1 MKNFHLPK
9 YCKMLSNHVHKN
21 MSVEVVEETR
31 TRSVMWMQTELKS
44 WNLRISSNNTIYDYL
59 SVYQFSSFK
68 SLSVNQILTQLRWNV
83 MEKH

>member
-9 YCKMLSNHVHKN
+9 YCKMLSNHFHKN

-31 TRSVMWMQTELKS
+31 KRSVMWMQTELKS
-44 WNLRISSNNTIYDYL
+44 WNLRISSINTIYDYL

>member
-1 MKNFHLPK
+1 MKIFHLPK
-9 YCKMLSNHVHKN
+9 YCKMLSNHCHKN
-21 MSVEVVEETR
+21 MSVEVVEETCK
-31 TRSVMWMQTELKS
+31 RSVMWMQTELKS
-44 WNLRISSNNTIYDYL
+44 WNLRISSINTIYDYL